1 MSDAKPT
8 IQEVKDFIR
17 TLNTWFTVED
27 DELDPLSFGL
37 STREHGDVGEEMPG
51 RADIDECNRIYSKL
65 REKFPSIKCHR
76 EVVDEWVWLTVKVL
90 PEKIEVKPTIPTPT
104 PKPKPVEKEPDQVLI
119 RYKEGHELEDVVY
132 RNIAI
137 RVWDTGLY
145 ESADDAVSKGGV
157 YRCCNCD
164 SYREAVKIPETL
176 TRFLAFVGAGKPEE
190 IGVIVSLDE
199 CRDSLSGPVTKTS
212 STTLKDLD
220 ITLSRMCPQS
230 GIEVDVFGT
239 WMQSE
244 NVIDAV
250 KNFRSHYNRFEP
262 KDTAQ
267 AFFEI
272 QSTNSRFETNT
283 NELALALFE
292 GLGLPPV
299 EFVKVLK
306 SLDGIKIPPEAM
318 ASVLNEAG
326 LGIEDTVKA
335 LTYGLNCDADQIART
350 LSPAL
355 FTAAEVARTLLDR
368 DYYGL
373 FKNEVALVLYS
384 PEGLGLDAEEVAK
397 IFHSPEGLG
406 YDVETVSCVLRDALD
421 LGPLAAAH
429 ALEESGVSG
438 TEIVRALKDQY
449 GMFDAAIVD
458 MLIKGEGWE
467 ERGVVNAFK
476 GLGFTEQQ
484 IEDLFVEITDPKPPP
499 TYKSASQIRAAK
511 NTSKK
516 GIK

>member
-65 REKFPSIKCHR
+65 REKFPSTSIKFHR

-119 RYKEGHELEDVVY
+119 KYKEGQELDDVVY

-137 RVWDTGLY
+137 KVWDTGSY
-145 ESADDAVSKGGV
+145 ESAGDAASKGAI
-157 YRCCNCD
+157 YHCSNCD
-164 SYREAVKIPETL
+164 SYREAIEVSKTL
-176 TRFLAFVGAGKPEE
+176 TRFLAFLGAGKPEE
-190 IGVIVSLDE
+190 IGVVVSLDE
-199 CRDSLSGPVTKTS
+199 IRDSMDGPVTKTS

-220 ITLSRMCPQS
+220 ITLGRMCSQS
-230 GIEVDVFGT
+230 GIEEDVYGT
-239 WMQSE
+239 WMQAG

-272 QSTNSRFETNT
+272 QSTNSRFETTT
-283 NELALALFE
+283 NQLALALFE

-335 LTYGLNCDADQIART
+335 LTHGLNCDADQ
-350 LSPAL
+350 
-355 FTAAEVARTLLDR
+355 VA
-368 DYYGL
+368 
-373 FKNEVALVLYS
+373 
-384 PEGLGLDAEEVAK
+384 
-397 IFHSPEGLG
+397 
-406 YDVETVSCVLRDALD
+406 CVLRDALD
-421 LGPLAAAH
+421 LGALAAAH
-429 ALEESGVSG
+429 ALDESGVAG

-499 TYKSASQIRAAK
+499 SYKTASELKAE
-511 NTSKK
+511 KK
-516 GIK
+516 GNQTGIRG